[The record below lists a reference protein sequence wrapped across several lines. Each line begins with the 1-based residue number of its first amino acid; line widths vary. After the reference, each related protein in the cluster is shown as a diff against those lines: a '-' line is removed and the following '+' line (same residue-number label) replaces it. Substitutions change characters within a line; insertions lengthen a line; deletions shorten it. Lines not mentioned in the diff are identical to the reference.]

1 MHPLLGRREQGRG
14 YDAFHGNRKQYRE
27 DTEIP
32 QWKKGD
38 DTKPAHRETDKTK
51 QKERTENSMRTENE
65 NNVRTV
71 LIAEDDADIV
81 QVLRLYLKNEGYNV
95 LDASDGESALSIVR
109 THKVDIGIF
118 DILMPKMNGYELVQ
132 KVREFCNMPIIILSA
147 RKEYSDKILGL
158 DLGADDYL
166 TKPFNPLE
174 VVARVR
180 SALRRFYH
188 LNNAA
193 ETPESD
199 ELIYEPFRLKLS
211 ERAFYRDDVEIPITP
226 SELKILTL
234 MMRNPGRVFTK
245 IQIYEHLNG
254 EYFDHDENTIT
265 VHMSNLRSKL
275 ERDSRN
281 PEYIITVRGIGYK
294 FGEGKRA

>member
-1 MHPLLGRREQGRG
+1 
-14 YDAFHGNRKQYRE
+14 
-27 DTEIP
+27 
-32 QWKKGD
+32 
-38 DTKPAHRETDKTK
+38 
-51 QKERTENSMRTENE
+51 MRTENE
-65 NNVRTV
+65 NTFRTV

-95 LDASDGESALSIVR
+95 LSASDGESALSIVQ

-188 LNNAA
+188 LNSAA
-193 ETPESD
+193 EALESD
-199 ELIYEPFRLKLS
+199 ELVYEPFRLKIS
-211 ERAFYRDDVEIPITP
+211 ERAFYRDNVEIPITP
-226 SELKILTL
+226 SELKILAL
-234 MMRNPGRVFTK
+234 MMRNLGRVFTK

-275 ERDSRN
+275 EKDSRN

-294 FGEGKRA
+294 FGEGKRS

>member
-1 MHPLLGRREQGRG
+1 MFTNSRRTTVIQECIETEEN
-14 YDAFHGNRKQYRE
+14 GNEGNEMNR
-27 DTEIP
+27 
-32 QWKKGD
+32 
-38 DTKPAHRETDKTK
+38 
-51 QKERTENSMRTENE
+51 KERTGDSMQTENE
-65 NNVRTV
+65 NAVRTV

-81 QVLRLYLKNEGYNV
+81 QVLRLYLRNEGYNV
-95 LDASDGESALSIVR
+95 LSAADGASALTIAQ

-118 DILMPKMNGYELVQ
+118 DILMPKMDGYELVQ
-132 KVREFCNMPIIILSA
+132 KVREFCNIPIIILSA
-147 RKEYSDKILGL
+147 KKEYSDKILGL

-180 SALRRFYH
+180 SALRRFYQ
-188 LNNAA
+188 LNDSTV
-193 ETPESD
+193 TPESD
-199 ELIYEPFRLKLS
+199 EIIYEPFRLKIS
-211 ERAFYRDDVEIPITP
+211 ERALYRDNTEIPITP

-234 MMRNPGRVFTK
+234 LMRNPGRVFTK

-275 ERDSRN
+275 EKDSRN

-294 FGEGKRA
+294 FGEGNRA